1 MAAVGYG
8 YVPWTY
14 SKPSNALNRASGLS
28 GYRGASAMMSHF
40 KAMSV
45 VVIPVSVGMEGP
57 KGKFRMG
64 IDNPPVRPLSPP
76 LGRAML
82 PITTIS
88 SWFFVGWGRSRGG
101 ASRKAHDGTVC
112 EYPIDEAVI

>member
-1 MAAVGYG
+1 
-8 YVPWTY
+8 
-14 SKPSNALNRASGLS
+14 
-28 GYRGASAMMSHF
+28 MMSHF
-40 KAMSV
+40 IAMSV
-45 VVIPVSVGMEGP
+45 VVIPVSVGMDGP

-88 SWFFVGWGRSRGG
+88 SWSFVGWGSFARRSF
-101 ASRKAHDGTVC
+101 SKAMMAPLC
-112 EYPIDEAVI
+112 EYPNKTRRSF